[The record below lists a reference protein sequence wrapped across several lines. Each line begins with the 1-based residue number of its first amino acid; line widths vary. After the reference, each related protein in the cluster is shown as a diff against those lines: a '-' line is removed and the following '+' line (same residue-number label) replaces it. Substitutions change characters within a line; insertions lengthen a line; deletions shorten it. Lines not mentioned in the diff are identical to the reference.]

1 MVSIKTTNQIINNQI
16 DFFRNVQPDL
26 DTKPG
31 TVARDVLIDGP
42 ASQLSRLYE
51 ELSAQSNLQSLRLS
65 IGSDLDRLAQ
75 NFGAIR
81 ERGARSTG
89 PALLTFNNLDADIGV
104 NKGDIITAK
113 NGATFLVL
121 NSFNISTTLETTFRA
136 TASRF
141 RADLDL
147 VGITDEF
154 AVEILVEAAAAGRQ
168 GNISKYSLNRTTIP
182 GINNV
187 TNASAFGGGRPAE
200 NDATFRNRIFS
211 IFSGANTGTE
221 LGYRNAALGDPST
234 IDAEVVVPGDDLMTR
249 DGTEVFV
256 AEDGTR
262 TIISEGTGG
271 KVDIYVFGTRLQE
284 VIDTFIYRD
293 LSNTGDP
300 TNSANNRVLGQIT
313 GDENKTV
320 TRRRLENIENGTLP
334 NQPANNI
341 VSVTGSS
348 SGGNFAEETTDEL
361 GRVTGNFR
369 LVKDTGV
376 FGGSPFGFDALAW
389 ISDRIS
395 DLEEDKTKISFN
407 GQDPLGFT
415 DVLEIGASTQNLLV
429 NNENST
435 VNPADRSSIQLA
447 HFPVQNV
454 TRVFNLTTGERYVIA
469 NQNPDGTGTINQTGR
484 IVISGQSLPAISD
497 ILQVD
502 YTWVFSYD
510 PTFDYDNRLT
520 NTNPRT
526 VQDSIDWGF
535 SNAVRRER
543 VTLIATGSNL
553 TATVT
558 HPISTVVSV
567 NAFTDETGSLTL
579 SSGRV
584 AFVTSAEVTNVVSIT
599 RDSDGAELFNTGR
612 DDGSFSGFL
621 IFLPT
626 DTVGGFGEQ
635 VTVTYNTIDVF
646 NADNQGNFN
655 SNTITIVPSTT
666 ATAGTIV
673 EANYIANVTNIL
685 PSTTLANLPAIRS
698 SNNFDTDNSTSV
710 GNQPTSHIFS
720 NGEIVQN
727 LRQAPSNLALNVSGS
742 ISPGTLTVSGTT
754 LEFAQDV
761 VFTVGTEG
769 LKQTLSSAIRTYL
782 GLNSQTPVPSNLS
795 VARISKVER
804 VTTPSTLSQ
813 EVTGVLQ
820 DYDVRGYSLLNNSFV
835 LEESIQ
841 DSSLTALQ
849 FVLPATPDNL
859 ENPPS
864 VGDRLRVS
872 FHIQR
877 TEDSENI
884 PFSRSGTLYTQ
895 KKFALVDT
903 VSISSGFTSNASNSA
918 TLSISNLNQPV
929 SRSRYRVFY
938 DYTAPKQNERIT
950 VRYNYDRLIT
960 DVTFNVEN
968 TRPVNAD
975 VLVKSAIAIP
985 VDITLNVV
993 VTNAFINNTETVRQ
1007 NVIDAV
1013 TASLNAQELGT
1024 TIDSSDLINMA
1035 YTVDGVDRVR
1045 VIFFNQPGKTGSVL
1059 SVDANSNEY
1068 IQANTVTVNIETR

>member
-1 MVSIKTTNQIINNQI
+1 MVNIRTTNQLINNQI
-16 DFFRNVQPDL
+16 DFYRNVQPDL

-42 ASQLSRLYE
+42 ASQISRLYE

-65 IGSDLDRLAQ
+65 IGSDLDRLGQ
-75 NFGAIR
+75 NYGAIR
-81 ERGARSTG
+81 QRGARSTG
-89 PALLTFNNLDADIGV
+89 PALLTFNNLDADIGI

-121 NSFNISTTLETTFRA
+121 NSFNVSTTLETTFRA
-136 TASRF
+136 TAARF

-147 VGITDEF
+147 VGITDQY

-187 TNASAFGGGRPAE
+187 TNASAFGGGTPAE
-200 NDATFRNRIFS
+200 TDSAFRNRIFS

-221 LGYRNAALGDPST
+221 LGYRNAARGDVSV
-234 IDAEVVVPGDDLMTR
+234 IDVEVVVPGDVLMTR

-256 AEDGTR
+256 AEDGSR

-271 KVDIYVFGTRLQE
+271 KVDIYTFGTRVQE

-293 LSNTGDP
+293 VSNTGDP
-300 TNSANNRVLGQIT
+300 TNSNNNRVLGQIS

-334 NQPANNI
+334 NQPASNI

-348 SGGNFAEETTDEL
+348 SGSFVEKFTDEL
-361 GRVTGNFR
+361 GRVTGNFE
-369 LVKDTGV
+369 LVKDEGV

-395 DLEEDKTKISFN
+395 DLEEDKTKVSFN

-415 DVLEIGASTQNLLV
+415 DVSEIGSSTQNLLV

-435 VNPADRSSIQLA
+435 VNPANRSSIQLA

-454 TRVFNLTTGERYVIA
+454 TRVFNLTTGERYVVA
-469 NQNPDGTGTINQTGR
+469 NQNPDGSGTTNPTGR
-484 IVISGQSLPAISD
+484 IIISGQSLPAVSD
-497 ILQVD
+497 TLQVD

-510 PTFDYDNRLT
+510 PTFDFDNRLT
-520 NTNPRT
+520 NTNPRA

-543 VTLIATGSNL
+543 VTLAATGSNL

-567 NAFTDETGSLTL
+567 NAFTDEVGDLSL

-584 AFVTSAEVTNVVSIT
+584 AFVTSTEVENVVSIV
-599 RDSDGAELFNTGR
+599 RNSDNAALWNTGR
-612 DDGSFSGFL
+612 NDGSFSGFT

-626 DTVGGFGEQ
+626 DTVGGFGEE
-635 VTVTYNTIDVF
+635 VTVTYNTVDVF
-646 NADNQGNFN
+646 NADTQGNFN

-673 EANYIANVTNIL
+673 EANYIANVTNLL

-698 SNNFDTDNSTSV
+698 LNNFNTESSTNV

-720 NGEIVQN
+720 GGGDIVQN
-727 LRQAPSNLALNVSGS
+727 LRQAPSSLALTVGGS
-742 ISPGTLTVSGTT
+742 ISPGTFTISGTT
-754 LEFAQDV
+754 FEYAQDV

-769 LKQTLSSAIRTYL
+769 LEQTLSSAIRTYL
-782 GLNSQTPVPSNLS
+782 SLNSNTSIPSNIS
-795 VARISKVER
+795 VARVSKVER

-813 EVTGVLQ
+813 EVTSVLQ
-820 DYDVRGYSLLNNSFV
+820 SYDIRGYSLLDNSFV

-841 DSSLTALQ
+841 DNSLTAVE
-849 FVLPATPDNL
+849 FVLPSTPDNV
-859 ENPPS
+859 NRPPR

-872 FHIQR
+872 FHIR
-877 TEDSENI
+877 RDEDSENVV
-884 PFSRSGTLYTQ
+884 FSRSGTLYTQ
-895 KKFALVDT
+895 KKFALIDT
-903 VSISSGFTSNASNSA
+903 ISISSGFTSTASNSA
-918 TLSISNLNQPV
+918 TLTVSNLNQPAT
-929 SRSRYRVFY
+929 RSRYRVFY
-938 DYTAPKQNERIT
+938 DYIAPKQNERIT
-950 VRYNYDRLIT
+950 VRYNYNRLIT
-960 DVTFNVEN
+960 DVTFSIED
-968 TRPVNAD
+968 TRPINAD
-975 VLVKSAIAIP
+975 VLVKEAVAIP

-1007 NVIDAV
+1007 NVVDAV

-1024 TIDSSDLINMA
+1024 VIDSSDLISTA
-1035 YTVDGVDRVR
+1035 YTVEGVDRVR
-1045 VIFFNQPGKTGSVL
+1045 VIFFNRPGETGSVL
-1059 SVDANSNEY
+1059 SIAAFNNEY